1 MALTSHWRTIILLAL
16 VGLSLGA
23 TVGAFSISSTDI
35 PDAITIILCPAALVC
50 APLFGWAFGFSVFET
65 PKSYILWTVAALTNA
80 VFYMLVGA
88 AYIRLRERLG
98 RAATN

>member
-1 MALTSHWRTIILLAL
+1 MALTSHWRTIIRVAL

-23 TVGAFSISSTDI
+23 TAGTFSILSVDI
-35 PDAITIILCPAALVC
+35 PNAITIILCPAAVVC
-50 APLFGWAFGFSVFET
+50 VPLFGWAFGFSVFET
-65 PKSYILWTVAALTNA
+65 SKFYILWTVAALTNA

-88 AYIRLRERLG
+88 AYFRLRERLG